1 MLPIRLHRGAFRAV
15 VLGWHRSFYLPSPTI
30 SSTASRSSSRVSH
43 FLIRTKMARRSASL
57 TFKSIHLIPFCKR
70 FYLCLTRI
78 LSSDFAWKSTGAIT
92 KCAKEKR
99 PIYERKM
106 LKDGPLLCWVLS
118 KFYASSK
125 QVLIKLQIKNPPV
138 CLRCTRRGALG
149 FGPIRG
155 FCAAVAAK
163 WRKSRTGRPDRAHRS
178 LQRPEPFK
186 WPYFTQILAGC
197 QAGRNHTEI
206 AR

>member
-1 MLPIRLHRGAFRAV
+1 MIRLT
-15 VLGWHRSFYLPSPTI
+15 L
-30 SSTASRSSSRVSH
+30 SRSSSRVSH
-43 FLIRTKMARRSASL
+43 FSISSKIARRSASL

-70 FYLCLTRI
+70 FHLCLTRI
-78 LSSDFAWKSTGAIT
+78 LSSVFAEKSTGVII
-92 KCAKEKR
+92 KYAKEKG
-99 PIYERKM
+99 PSESEKM
-106 LKDGPLLCWVLS
+106 LKDGSLLCWVLS

-149 FGPIRG
+149 FGQIRG

-186 WPYFTQILAGC
+186 
-197 QAGRNHTEI
+197 
-206 AR
+206 